1 MKSLDDY
8 IVKPLGER
16 YNNSKKVGDVDLILN
31 TEIQNYQYI
40 NKQALVIETPV
51 NESLGIKKG
60 DIVLINHN
68 VFRRWYNVRAEE
80 KNSRSY
86 FKEDE
91 YFVKSDQ
98 IYLFKRN
105 NKWMPVDKY
114 CFVQPIKN
122 QNSLSI
128 EKEQPLV
135 GIIKYSNKFKE
146 NDLVGFM
153 PGSEYE
159 FVFDNKRLYR
169 VIEQFITI
177 KYEYQGNEEAYNP
190 SWT

>member
-1 MKSLDDY
+1 M
-8 IVKPLGER
+8 
-16 YNNSKKVGDVDLILN
+16 
-31 TEIQNYQYI
+31 
-40 NKQALVIETPV
+40 
-51 NESLGIKKG
+51 
-60 DIVLINHN
+60 
-68 VFRRWYNVRAEE
+68 FRRWYNVRAEE

-105 NKWMPVDKY
+105 NKWMPIDKY

>member
-8 IVKPLGER
+8 IVRPLGER

-105 NKWMPVDKY
+105 NKWMPIDKY

>member
-51 NESLGIKKG
+51 NENLGIKKG

-105 NKWMPVDKY
+105 NKWMPIDKY